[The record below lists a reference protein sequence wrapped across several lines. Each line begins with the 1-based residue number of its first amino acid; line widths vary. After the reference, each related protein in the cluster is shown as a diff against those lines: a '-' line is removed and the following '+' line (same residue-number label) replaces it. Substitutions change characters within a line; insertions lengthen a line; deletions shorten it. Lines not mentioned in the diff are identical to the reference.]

1 MTEEPTQG
9 YSHVR
14 LTPLNHQPGD
24 GEPARH
30 NLSLMRDIRLTVTV
44 ELGRTS
50 LPLREV
56 MKLVEGSVIELD
68 QLAGEPVHLYAS
80 GRQVAE
86 GEIVVLGANFGV
98 RLTRILGTDLTGMA
112 S

>member
-1 MTEEPTQG
+1 MTEDPTQG
-9 YSHVR
+9 YSQVR
-14 LTPLNHQPGD
+14 FGPLAHQPGD
-24 GEPARH
+24 GEAARH
-30 NLSLMRDIRLTVTV
+30 NLSVMRDIRLQIQV

-68 QLAGEPVHLYAS
+68 QLAGEPVHLYAA

-98 RLTRILGTDLTGMA
+98 RLTRVLGAEIAGMA